1 MLSKLASANG
11 EASSLPVGAVTDG
24 ASKEQELSDTRAA
37 FLLEASAMLASTLE
51 YEETLSKVTRL
62 AVPRMADWCVVELA
76 GTNGTTTAVEVA
88 HVDPAK
94 RELAI
99 ALRQTYPADPKA
111 TTGVPQVLRTGAA
124 EIYEEITPEVLALGA
139 RDSEHLRILTQLNFK
154 SMMIVPMVARGRT
167 LGAIS
172 LALSES
178 GRSYGKKDL
187 QLAEDLAQRIAVAV
201 DNARLFLEAREA
213 VRTRDDLLGI
223 VSHDLR
229 NPLAVVRMQCAEVLE
244 GLPDTE
250 LGTRLRQDLAVIDR
264 SAARMERMIHDL
276 LDFASIDA
284 GRLSVEPQAQEVVGL
299 VQEVAESLKPVLGKR
314 SVSVDTDG
322 LPPDAKVKCDR
333 GRVLQVFGNLLG
345 NALKFTPEGGKI
357 SITAK
362 LVDAEIEF
370 SVKDTGCGIPDSA
383 IPNIFEK
390 YWQEHHK
397 RRTGVGLGLFIARRL
412 VEAHGGNIWVESKV
426 GENSGTTFFFTLP
439 LVGAKQSRRIL
450 IVDDDAALRRELSE
464 VLSSEGYSV
473 VTASDG
479 RQALAYLERNPAPSL
494 ILLDLMMPVMDG
506 WEFSATVKT
515 DKALAGIPIV
525 VMSCLEKSEANAS
538 MLGASGVLRKPL
550 RLEKLIAIAEAHTRE
565 PRAKK

>member
-1 MLSKLASANG
+1 MLSKQAFGTGVSASVTNGLTGALA
-11 EASSLPVGAVTDG
+11 
-24 ASKEQELSDTRAA
+24 KEQALSDNRAA

-51 YEETLSKVTRL
+51 YEETLSKVTQL
-62 AVPRMADWCVVELA
+62 AVPRMADWCAVELA
-76 GTNGTTTAVEVA
+76 GQHGTTTAVEIA

-99 ALRQTYPADPKA
+99 ALRQKYPANPKA
-111 TTGVPQVLRTGAA
+111 TNGVPHVLRTGVA
-124 EIYEEITPEVLALGA
+124 ELYEEITPEMMALSA
-139 RDSEHLRILTQLNFK
+139 RDSEHLKILNALNFK
-154 SMMIVPMVARGRT
+154 SAMIVPMVARGRT
-167 LGAIS
+167 LGTIT
-172 LALSES
+172 LVISES
-178 GRSYGKKDL
+178 DRRYSKKDL
-187 QLAEDLAQRIAVAV
+187 QLAEDLAQRIAIAV

-244 GLPDTE
+244 TLPDDE
-250 LGTRLRQDLAVIDR
+250 LGKRLKGDLAVIDR

-284 GRLSVEPQAQEVVGL
+284 GRLSVEPQAQDVIGL
-299 VQEVAESLKPVLGKR
+299 VAEVAETIKPVIGKR
-314 SVSVDTDG
+314 VLTVRTEG
-322 LPPDAKVKCDR
+322 LPSAAHVKCDR
-333 GRVLQVFGNLLG
+333 GRVLQVFSNLLG
-345 NALKFTPEGGKI
+345 NALKFTPEGG
-357 SITAK
+357 SIIIGAT
-362 LVDAEIEF
+362 LVDAEIQF
-370 SVKDTGCGIPDSA
+370 SVKDTGCGIAESA
-383 IPNIFEK
+383 VANIFEK

-426 GENSGTTFFFTLP
+426 GPGSGTTFFFTLP
-439 LVGAKQSRRIL
+439 LVGARQSRRIL

-479 RQALAYLERNPAPSL
+479 RQALNYLEHSPAPSL

-506 WEFSATVKT
+506 WEFSATLKSDPVLT
-515 DKALAGIPIV
+515 HIPIV

-538 MLGASGVLRKPL
+538 LLGASGVLRKPL
-550 RLEKLIAIAEAHTRE
+550 RLEKLLSIAADHTRE
-565 PRAKK
+565 PRAQE

>member
-1 MLSKLASANG
+1 MLSNLASANG
-11 EASSLPVGAVTDG
+11 AAAALPTNGSMA
-24 ASKEQELSDTRAA
+24 KEQELSDTRAA

-51 YEETLSKVTRL
+51 YEETLSKVARL
-62 AVPRMADWCVVELA
+62 AVPQMADWCIVELA
-76 GTNGTTTAVEVA
+76 GTNGTTTAVEIA

-99 ALRQTYPADPKA
+99 QLRQKYPADPKA
-111 TTGVPQVLRTGAA
+111 KSGVPNVLRTGVS
-124 EIYEEITPEVLALGA
+124 ELYEEITLEMMALGA
-139 RDSEHLRILTQLNFK
+139 RDSEHLKLLTALQLR
-154 SMMIVPMVARGRT
+154 SAMTVPMMARGRT

-172 LALSES
+172 LIVSES
-178 GRSYGKKDL
+178 DRRYGRKDL
-187 QLAEDLAQRIAVAV
+187 LLAEDLAQRVAVAV

-244 GLPDTE
+244 GLPDNE
-250 LGTRLRQDLAVIDR
+250 LGNRLKGDLAVIDR

-284 GRLSVEPQAQEVVGL
+284 GRLSVEPQAQDAIGL

-314 SVSVDTDG
+314 TIAVDTDG
-322 LPPDAKVKCDR
+322 MPPDAKVKCDR

-357 SITAK
+357 CIGAR
-362 LVDAEIEF
+362 LVDAEIQF
-370 SVKDTGCGIPDSA
+370 AVKDTGCGIPESA
-383 IPNIFEK
+383 LPNIFEK
-390 YWQEHHK
+390 YWQEQHK

-426 GENSGTTFFFTLP
+426 GKDSGTTFFFTLP
-439 LVGAKQSRRIL
+439 LVGATQSRRIL

-479 RQALAYLERNPAPSL
+479 RQALNYLERNPAPSL

-506 WEFSATVKT
+506 WEFSATVKS
-515 DKALAGIPIV
+515 DKSLASIPIV

-538 MLGASGVLRKPL
+538 LLGASGVLRKPL
-550 RLEKLIAIAEAHTRE
+550 RLEKLIAIAAAHTRE
-565 PRAKK
+565 SRAEK